1 MFWEEI
7 KIPLH
12 DNITKSYQNGE
23 LRSSQKQAVITLIEK
38 MTRTRN

>member
-1 MFWEEI
+1 MFWVEV

-23 LRSSQKQAVITLIEK
+23 LRSSQKQAVRTLIEK